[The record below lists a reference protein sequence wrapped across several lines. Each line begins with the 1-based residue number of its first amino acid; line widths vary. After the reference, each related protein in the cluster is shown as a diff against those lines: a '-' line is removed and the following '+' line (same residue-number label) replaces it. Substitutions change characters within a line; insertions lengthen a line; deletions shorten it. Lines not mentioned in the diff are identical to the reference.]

1 MDVRTLLGGISYNK
15 ALAREMGDQIEALYA
30 SLLPRGFRYDKD
42 NVQSSGNDHTADTL
56 DRIEDK
62 RRQRQQLID
71 QADQDEAV
79 ALKIIGGV
87 QQIDSREALILTMYY
102 LRDGRDSFEEI
113 GHELNY
119 SGEWIRRI
127 YHDAIRHA
135 QEVYDGMQNSDG

>member
-15 ALAREMGDQIEALYA
+15 ALAREMGEQIEAMYA
-30 SLLPRGFRYDKD
+30 GLLPHGLRYDKD
-42 NVQSSGNDHTADTL
+42 NVQSSGNDRTAETL
-56 DRIEDK
+56 DRIESK
-62 RRQRQQLID
+62 RRQRQALIERV
-71 QADQDEAV
+71 DQDEEV

-113 GHELNY
+113 GHELGY

-135 QEVYDGMQNSDG
+135 QDVYDGMQNSDG